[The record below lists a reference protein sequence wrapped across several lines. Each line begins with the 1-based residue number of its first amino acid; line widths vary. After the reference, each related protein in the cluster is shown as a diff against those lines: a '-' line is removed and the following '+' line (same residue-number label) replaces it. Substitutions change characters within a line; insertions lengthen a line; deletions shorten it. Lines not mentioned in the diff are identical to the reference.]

1 MNDLY
6 IMTLPLKFVN
16 HRIEEY
22 ATQVTYNPKEGTG
35 LVVYNLSVIRN
46 EDFEY
51 TVSVFKDACKAGIC
65 ASGLVRFLDAGE
77 ELGQFRVPEG
87 KTACIS
93 MCSSTLDGLLLKRGV
108 PLNPIGGGVV
118 EIERRIPRRFTHIIL
133 YEYTTVDPL
142 QVLSS
147 QDITSISDVMRKGS
161 GTILANIRECHMEAE
176 SLIGD
181 VLDDLSGSSFTG
193 ILDVGLPNTPA
204 LGVVVDPQYLGI
216 VAVGGTNPMAAVKE
230 GGIPVQTL
238 AMKGLMD
245 VTQMNEI
252 RDY

>member
-1 MNDLY
+1 MRELY

-22 ATQVTYNPKEGTG
+22 ATQVTFNPREGTG
-35 LVVYNLSVIRN
+35 LVVYNLSLVRD
-46 EDFEY
+46 EDLDY
-51 TVSVFKDACKAGIC
+51 AISIFKDAYKAGIC
-65 ASGLVRFLDAGE
+65 ASGLVRFVPGGENAGE
-77 ELGQFRVPEG
+77 YRVPEG
-87 KTACIS
+87 RTACIT
-93 MCSSTLDGLLLKRGV
+93 MCSSTLDGLLMKRGV
-108 PLNPIGGGVV
+108 PINPIGGGVV
-118 EIERRIPRRFTHIIL
+118 EIERRVPRRFIHIIL

-142 QVLSS
+142 QVLNS
-147 QDITSISDVMRKGS
+147 QDITSITDVMRKGS

-176 SLIGD
+176 SLIGE

-193 ILDVGLPNTPA
+193 VLDVGLPNTPA
-204 LGVVVDPQYLGI
+204 LGVMVNPQYLGI

-230 GGIPVQTL
+230 GGVFVQTL

-245 VTQMNEI
+245 VTLMQEI

>member
-1 MNDLY
+1 MRELY

-22 ATQVTYNPKEGTG
+22 ATQVTFNPREGTG
-35 LVVYNLSVIRN
+35 LVVYNLSLVRD
-46 EDFEY
+46 EDLEY
-51 TVSVFKDACKAGIC
+51 TISIFKDAYKAGIC
-65 ASGLVRFLDAGE
+65 ASGLVRFVPGGETAGE
-77 ELGQFRVPEG
+77 YKVPEG
-87 KTACIS
+87 RTACIT
-93 MCSSTLDGLLLKRGV
+93 MCSSTLDGLLMKRGV
-108 PLNPIGGGVV
+108 PINPIGGGVV
-118 EIERRIPRRFTHIIL
+118 EIERRVPRRFIHIIL

-142 QVLSS
+142 QVLNS
-147 QDITSISDVMRKGS
+147 QDITSITDVMRRGS

-176 SLIGD
+176 SLIGE

-193 ILDVGLPNTPA
+193 VLDVGLPNTPA
-204 LGVVVDPQYLGI
+204 LGVMVNPQYLGI

-230 GGIPVQTL
+230 GGVLVQTL

-245 VTQMNEI
+245 VTLMTEI